1 MLRVAALSIVL
12 ALAAGPATG
21 LLCRSWCAPEA
32 AAATGCHHDSPAGTT
47 LLAGTATCDEPGLLP
62 EGVLRDDLRRGAAVP
77 DALPAVTMHGMPP
90 APDAVGPTFPAASQ
104 RSLAGPPRTAV
115 LRI

>member
-1 MLRVAALSIVL
+1 MLRVAALSVVL

-32 AAATGCHHDSPAGTT
+32 AAARGCHHDTPAGTT
-47 LLAGTATCDEPGLLP
+47 LLAGTAACDELSMLP
-62 EGVLRDDLRRGAAVP
+62 EGVLRDDLRRGASVP
-77 DALPAVTMHGMPP
+77 DALPAVSMHSMPP
-90 APDAVGPTFPAASQ
+90 APDAVGLIFTAAPQ
-104 RSLAGPPRTAV
+104 RSLAGHSRTSV

>member
-1 MLRVAALSIVL
+1 MLRAAALSIVL

-21 LLCRSWCAPEA
+21 LLCRSWCAPESA
-32 AAATGCHHDSPAGTT
+32 AASGCHHDSPAGTT
-47 LLAGTATCDEPGLLP
+47 LLAGTAACDEPGLLA

-77 DALPAVTMHGMPP
+77 DALPAVPAHGMPP
-90 APDAVGPTFPAASQ
+90 APDADRLTFPAAPP

>member
-1 MLRVAALSIVL
+1 MLRVVALSIVL

-32 AAATGCHHDSPAGTT
+32 AAGSGCHHDLQAGTT
-47 LLAGTATCDEPGLLP
+47 RMAGTAACDELGMLP
-62 EGVLRDDLRRGAAVP
+62 EGVLRDDVRRGASVP
-77 DALPAVTMHGMPP
+77 DALPAVPVHGMPP
-90 APDAVGPTFPAASQ
+90 APGADRLTFTAASQ
-104 RSLAGPPRTAV
+104 RPLAGHLRTAV